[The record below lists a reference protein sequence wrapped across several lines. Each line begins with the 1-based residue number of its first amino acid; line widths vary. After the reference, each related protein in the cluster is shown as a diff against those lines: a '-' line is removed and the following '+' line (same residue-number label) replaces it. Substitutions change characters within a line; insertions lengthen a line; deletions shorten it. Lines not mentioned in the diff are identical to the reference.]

1 MRYSRMIA
9 ATGALLVCGLLAAC
23 SGVGA
28 SSAAPS
34 ATSPAAPA
42 TADGLGIFTA
52 FDRCQDDPEPPADAD
67 PDAGYV
73 LCRRAASDP
82 RMTGDYRVV
91 SYGPAEDPLDTTDPP
106 LATLWGSGTVTNAD
120 GSWDCKELLQGTMEN
135 GVGWRDQICVGL
147 GDYVG
152 LTAYMHG
159 ITGDIAMTV
168 GMLGWIEKSH

>member
-9 ATGALLVCGLLAAC
+9 ATGALLACGLLAAC

-34 ATSPAAPA
+34 DAAPA
-42 TADGLGIFTA
+42 SADELGVFTA
-52 FDRCQDDPEPPADAD
+52 FDRCQDDPAPPADAD
-67 PDAGYV
+67 PDAIYA
-73 LCRRAASDP
+73 LCVRTASDP
-82 RMTGDYRVV
+82 RMTGDYRIT
-91 SYGPAEDPLDTTDPP
+91 SYAPPADPLDPTDPP
-106 LATLWGSGTVTNAD
+106 LATLWGSGTVSNSG

-159 ITGDIAMTV
+159 ITGDIAGTV
-168 GMLGWIEKSH
+168 GMLGWIEKSR